1 MLGETPE
8 AATAAALAPVEGE
21 AAGQTDLAPEL
32 VIDALKALDN
42 LLGRPGQDVGSTPIG
57 RIPEALSEASSVLV
71 AKWGGKLVA
80 MVVRLIEEPEYRLA
94 GAEEAI
100 RQIVV
105 RIERTLENHEQLGN
119 DLSNRAGEARARI
132 HGLLRALP
140 TLPSAKARAAA
151 SAELRELLRNYP
163 KWRNQSLLLQSIGRS
178 FVGLRGTM
186 TDQLRE
192 INFCRVR
199 LGELMQSFAVEQ
211 ASLRDRIFDEPAPA
225 PPPPI
230 GGRARCLLPAG
241 CTTLQ
246 EAVERS
252 AREVSSEE
260 LQALDRQVQAMIAEQ
275 FIGLLH
281 VCMAPANMLK
291 NVEIALEEDVA
302 HATEQRI
309 NTTDAAAL
317 FFEVFP
323 NDKQVEGQLT
333 AAFNEAAPDLPG
345 IRSSSDRAELCLL
358 TVPATPAGE
367 RLKAL
372 ARQALPDVPWV
383 FAQGGDEII
392 VYRET
397 PQRPLAELAQ
407 LDQAALDA
415 YHQMTAVEHFT
426 PHSRIDIAF
435 MRN

>member
-1 MLGETPE
+1 MFRFAFPRRDLVRQVARRLCYRLVEQWMSKDSKPLIPFVETWVHENWTQGELGVESLIGALQDALARMLGETPE

-192 INFCRVR
+192 DQFLSR
-199 LGELMQSFAVEQ
+199 
-211 ASLRDRIFDEPAPA
+211 ASRRADAILRGRAGQPARPHLRRTGAGAAPA
-225 PPPPI
+225 DRRTGALPAARGLHHAP
-230 GGRARCLLPAG
+230 GSGRTLRARG
-241 CTTLQ
+241 LQ
-246 EAVERS
+246 
-252 AREVSSEE
+252 
-260 LQALDRQVQAMIAEQ
+260 
-275 FIGLLH
+275 
-281 VCMAPANMLK
+281 
-291 NVEIALEEDVA
+291 
-302 HATEQRI
+302 
-309 NTTDAAAL
+309 
-317 FFEVFP
+317 
-323 NDKQVEGQLT
+323 
-333 AAFNEAAPDLPG
+333 
-345 IRSSSDRAELCLL
+345 
-358 TVPATPAGE
+358 
-367 RLKAL
+367 
-372 ARQALPDVPWV
+372 
-383 FAQGGDEII
+383 
-392 VYRET
+392 
-397 PQRPLAELAQ
+397 
-407 LDQAALDA
+407 
-415 YHQMTAVEHFT
+415 
-426 PHSRIDIAF
+426 
-435 MRN
+435 